1 MIIPL
6 ALTLSP
12 TFWLVRMALV
22 RERHAQLHGV
32 VASLSEKV
40 RTHHNGCSPWQYQ
53 HSLSLLA
60 SQISAV
66 LGRQEKD
73 FLAAYRAHMY
83 NVQKE
88 LHDMREKMYRNETV
102 ENKSE
107 KIKKIEDER
116 DWYRKEALRLDAFTT
131 TMTKDLKFMKEKLE
145 AIEQDRNWLEKQ
157 LKACKKQNKL
167 LRAELDVRV
176 ASSANTGGLD
186 AVMLPAFDL
195 AQSKA
200 DVRKQ
205 LKRHSDSTDPGN
217 LPCLNLDKVSPMLVE
232 EREDKYKKQIRTLK
246 KDLQQKTQELNML
259 SRQRALGTE
268 DENRAHL
275 ENFFLQCLESVKEE
289 VKRRRSGSFEGKED
303 RNAAVQRRSH
313 AANKARNQRYD
324 VGQEFED
331 FSSTDRVRLIER
343 LLAHDE
349 VLTFLYQHL
358 FPSTPPDGQQRSD
371 RSGTPGFIQSSSAQ
385 SLPDMSSRKQAPEP
399 EQPADADLSSSDA
412 GARAGQPV
420 GSGAAVASAARG
432 GGLLLDDF
440 TKDYLRSMYVMT
452 CGGWDLYVYLTDAN
466 GALNVGGHPLS
477 LYALLQSN
485 FQCHTLIWPLDS
497 SISIAVA
504 SFSISTEPIS
514 SQLYIR
520 RVGLAS

>member
-1 MIIPL
+1 M
-6 ALTLSP
+6 
-12 TFWLVRMALV
+12 
-22 RERHAQLHGV
+22 
-32 VASLSEKV
+32 
-40 RTHHNGCSPWQYQ
+40 
-53 HSLSLLA
+53 
-60 SQISAV
+60 

-88 LHDMREKMYRNETV
+88 LHDMREKMFRNETV
-102 ENKSE
+102 ENKTE

-131 TMTKDLKFMKEKLE
+131 TMTKDLKYMKEKLE

-176 ASSANTGGLD
+176 ASSANTGGFD
-186 AVMLPAFDL
+186 AAAMLPAFDL

-200 DVRKQ
+200 DARKQ

-232 EREDKYKKQIRTLK
+232 EREDKYKRQIRTLK

-259 SRQRALGTE
+259 SRQRALGKEE
-268 DENRAHL
+268 DNRAHL

-289 VKRRRSGSFEGKED
+289 VKRRRSGGFEAKED
-303 RNAAVQRRSH
+303 RNAVAQRRSH

-324 VGQEFED
+324 VGPEFED
-331 FSSTDRVRLIER
+331 FSGTDRVRLIER

-358 FPSTPPDGQQRSD
+358 FPSTAADAQQLSD
-371 RSGTPGFIQSSSAQ
+371 RSGTPGVIQSSSSQ

-399 EQPADADLSSSDA
+399 EQPGDSEVE
-412 GARAGQPV
+412 GATRPGQPV

-432 GGLLLDDF
+432 GGLLLDDY
-440 TKDYLRSMYVMT
+440 TKDYLRSM
-452 CGGWDLYVYLTDAN
+452 
-466 GALNVGGHPLS
+466 
-477 LYALLQSN
+477 
-485 FQCHTLIWPLDS
+485 
-497 SISIAVA
+497 
-504 SFSISTEPIS
+504 
-514 SQLYIR
+514 
-520 RVGLAS
+520 